1 MPDNEELT
9 TGTTGAAQLAE
20 APQFA
25 TAEYAH
31 IPGTERCRICNNFV
45 SGEYY
50 RVNNQM
56 ACAKCAL
63 EARDGQP
70 TDSHSAFARGLL
82 LGIGGAILGLILYST
97 VGIVSQGW
105 SIGYLGLAVGWLVGK
120 AIMKGSNG
128 VGGRRYQI
136 AAVVLTYLA
145 ISGSSVPIIVAA
157 LLKRHSAGDIHWVAA
172 IPILAKWAI
181 ASPFLELQHGFSGIL
196 GLVILFVGVSI
207 ASRLTAAK
215 PLAVDGPYP
224 VTS

>member
-9 TGTTGAAQLAE
+9 TGTTGTAQLSE

-25 TAEYAH
+25 TAEYSH

-97 VGIVSQGW
+97 VVIATGW

-120 AIMKGSNG
+120 AIIKGSNG

-145 ISGSSVPIIVAA
+145 ISASYVPIIIAS
-157 LLKRHSAGDIHWVAA
+157 LIKRHPDGDINWAA
-172 IPILAKWAI
+172 AVPVLAKWAV
-181 ASPFLELQHGFSGIL
+181 ASPFLKLQYGFSGAI
-196 GLVILFVGVSI
+196 GLVILFVGLSI

-224 VTS
+224 VAS

>member
-31 IPGTERCRICNNFV
+31 IPGTERCRICNNLV

-63 EARDGQP
+63 EARAGQP

-82 LGIGGAILGLILYST
+82 LGIGGAVLGLILYST
-97 VGIVSQGW
+97 VVIATGW

-120 AIMKGSNG
+120 AMIKGSNG
-128 VGGRRYQI
+128 VGGRRYQV

-145 ISGSSVPIIVAA
+145 ISGSSVPIIIASI
-157 LLKRHSAGDIHWVAA
+157 LKSPQAGNINWGRAV
-172 IPILAKWAI
+172 PVLVKWGI
-181 ASPFLELQHGFSGIL
+181 ASPFLKLQHGFSGII
-196 GLVILFVGVSI
+196 GLVILFVGLSI